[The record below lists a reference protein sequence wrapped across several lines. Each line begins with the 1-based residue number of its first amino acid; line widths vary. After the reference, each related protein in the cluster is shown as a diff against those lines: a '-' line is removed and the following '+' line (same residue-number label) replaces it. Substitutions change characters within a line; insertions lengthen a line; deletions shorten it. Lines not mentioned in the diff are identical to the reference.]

1 MKIINIL
8 PPVIYNRLAAGEVV
22 ENPASIVKELLE
34 NSLDANAKQITV
46 QINNGGIDEI
56 VVIDDGDGV
65 AESELPK
72 VFMPHATSK
81 IASAEDIDHIASLG
95 FRGEALASISAV
107 AKVTFTSKP
116 EGQDYA
122 VSINQDNEQ
131 EYTGGNRGTTVR
143 VSNLFYN
150 TPARKKFLRSANVEK
165 NHVTQIVHE
174 VVLAHPDLRLRYYV
188 DNRLILDYRGQGVAN
203 VMHNIFGIA
212 LEQLVAVKNQTD
224 GIAVDGYV
232 SNISMSR
239 INKDRQVVIV
249 NGRVVTGGIIAAVVN
264 EAMSHYLP
272 MREYPIFVLHFT
284 IATDRVDVNVHPQKR
299 EVRFDDRDAITH
311 FVRQSIV
318 NVMEAYFLKQ
328 VSALI
333 KKTEDN
339 SNQPVPATVQPVSDM
354 NQLSA
359 TSNQPSSQVNQMPY
373 TTQTGLQPNH
383 TPINLGH
390 SFNPAQTEAATV
402 IIKSLDALA
411 DKPNEVE
418 SAPNILNHLEF
429 NQPLTGTQTNA
440 LSTNSFTILGQVFET
455 YLLIRTVDSLVIIDQ
470 HAMAERINYDKF
482 SREIDEHNVQ
492 SQMLLT
498 PLIITLTPKEMARFL
513 ELKPLL
519 ADFGFDCDEFG
530 ENTIRVTAVPA
541 IMINASL
548 KDFIVV
554 LLNEKPA
561 VNENLSKLIQHR
573 VATTACKASI
583 RAGEILSHEQIELL
597 LKNYFA
603 TKNVPLCPHGRPIM
617 LIYSQSKLESLF
629 ARK

>member
-34 NSLDANAKQITV
+34 NSLDAHAKQITV
-46 QINNGGIDEI
+46 QIVNGGIDEI
-56 VVIDDGDGV
+56 VVTDDGEGV

-81 IASAEDIDHIASLG
+81 IANAEDIDHITSLG
-95 FRGEALASISAV
+95 FRGEALASIASV
-107 AKVTFTSKP
+107 AKVSFTSKP
-116 EGQDYA
+116 ENQDYA

-150 TPARKKFLRSANVEK
+150 TPARKKFLRNPNIEK
-165 NHVTQIVHE
+165 SHVTQIVHE
-174 VVLAHPDLRLRYYV
+174 VVFAHPDLQLRYYV
-188 DNRLILDYRGQGVAN
+188 DNRLVLDYRAQGVATI
-203 VMHNIFGIA
+203 MHNVFGVA
-212 LEQLVAVKNQTD
+212 PEQLVAVKNQAD
-224 GIAVDGYV
+224 GIAVEGYV
-232 SNISMSR
+232 SNVSMSR

-249 NGRVVTGGIIAAVVN
+249 NGRVVAGGIIAAVVN

-284 IATDRVDVNVHPQKR
+284 VAADRIDVNVHPQKR
-299 EVRFDDRDAITH
+299 EVRFDDRDGIMR

-318 NVMEAYFLKQ
+318 DVMEAYYLQQ
-328 VSALI
+328 VSSLI
-333 KKTEDN
+333 KNNVSTSDHTISAMPASPIAEK
-339 SNQPVPATVQPVSDM
+339 NQPTLSLEQSTSSVSHMPYDSSQPPVSM
-354 NQLSA
+354 
-359 TSNQPSSQVNQMPY
+359 V
-373 TTQTGLQPNH
+373 
-383 TPINLGH
+383 GH
-390 SFNPAQTEAATV
+390 SFNPAQTEATTV
-402 IIKSLDALA
+402 MIKSLDLLA
-411 DKPNEVE
+411 SNNDMAE

-429 NQPLTGTQTNA
+429 NQPLSGTQTNA
-440 LSTNSFTILGQVFET
+440 LSSDTFTILGQVFET
-455 YLLIRTVDSLVIIDQ
+455 YLLVRTVDALVIIDQ

-482 SREIDEHNVQ
+482 SQEIDNHAVQ
-492 SQMLLT
+492 SQMLLS
-498 PLIITLTPKEMARFL
+498 PLIITVTPKEMARFL

-530 ENTIRVTAVPA
+530 ENTIRVLAVPA
-541 IMINASL
+541 IMVNVPL

-583 RAGEILSHEQIELL
+583 RAGEVLSKEQIELL
-597 LKNYFA
+597 LKNYFT

-617 LIYSQSKLESLF
+617 LVFSQNKLETMF

>member
-34 NSLDANAKQITV
+34 NSLDAHAKQITV
-46 QINNGGIDEI
+46 QIVNGGIDEI
-56 VVIDDGDGV
+56 VVTDDGEGV

-81 IASAEDIDHIASLG
+81 IANAEDIDHITSLG
-95 FRGEALASISAV
+95 FRGEALASIASV
-107 AKVTFTSKP
+107 AKVSFTSKP
-116 EGQDYA
+116 ENQDYA

-150 TPARKKFLRSANVEK
+150 TPARKKFLRNPNIEK
-165 NHVTQIVHE
+165 SHVTQIVHE
-174 VVLAHPDLRLRYYV
+174 VVFAHPDLQLRYYV
-188 DNRLILDYRGQGVAN
+188 DNRLVLDYRAQGVATI
-203 VMHNIFGIA
+203 MHNVFGVA
-212 LEQLVAVKNQTD
+212 PEQLVAVKNQAD
-224 GIAVDGYV
+224 GIAVEGYV
-232 SNISMSR
+232 SNVSMSR

-249 NGRVVTGGIIAAVVN
+249 NGRVVAGGIIAAVVN

-284 IATDRVDVNVHPQKR
+284 VAADRIDVNVHPQKR
-299 EVRFDDRDAITH
+299 EVRFDDRDGITR

-318 NVMEAYFLKQ
+318 DVMEAYYLQQ
-328 VSALI
+328 VSSLI
-333 KKTEDN
+333 KNNVSTSDHTISAMPASPIAEK
-339 SNQPVPATVQPVSDM
+339 NQPTLSLEQSTSSVSHMPYDSSQSPVS
-354 NQLSA
+354 
-359 TSNQPSSQVNQMPY
+359 TV
-373 TTQTGLQPNH
+373 
-383 TPINLGH
+383 GH
-390 SFNPAQTEAATV
+390 SFNPAQTEATTV
-402 IIKSLDALA
+402 MIKSLDLLA
-411 DKPNEVE
+411 SNNDMAE

-429 NQPLTGTQTNA
+429 NQPLSGTQTNA
-440 LSTNSFTILGQVFET
+440 LSSDTFTILGQVFET
-455 YLLIRTVDSLVIIDQ
+455 YLLVRTVDALVIIDQ

-482 SREIDEHNVQ
+482 SQEIDNHAVQ
-492 SQMLLT
+492 SQMLLS
-498 PLIITLTPKEMARFL
+498 PLIITVTPKEMARFL

-530 ENTIRVTAVPA
+530 ENTIRVLAVPA
-541 IMINASL
+541 IMVNVPL

-583 RAGEILSHEQIELL
+583 RAGEVLSKEQIELL
-597 LKNYFA
+597 LKNYFT

-617 LIYSQSKLESLF
+617 LVFSQNKLETMF

>member
-34 NSLDANAKQITV
+34 NSLDAQAKQITV
-46 QINNGGIDEI
+46 QIVNGGIDEI
-56 VVIDDGDGV
+56 VVTDDGEGV

-81 IASAEDIDHIASLG
+81 IASAEDIDNITSLG
-95 FRGEALASISAV
+95 FRGEALASIASV
-107 AKVTFTSKP
+107 AKVSFTSKP
-116 EGQDYA
+116 ENQDYA

-150 TPARKKFLRSANVEK
+150 TPARKKFLRNPNIEK
-165 NHVTQIVHE
+165 SHVTQIVHE
-174 VVLAHPDLRLRYYV
+174 VVFAHPDLQLRYYV
-188 DNRLILDYRGQGVAN
+188 DNRLVLDYRAQGVATI
-203 VMHNIFGIA
+203 MHNVFGVA
-212 LEQLVAVKNQTD
+212 SEQLVAVKNQAD
-224 GIAVDGYV
+224 GIAVEGYV
-232 SNISMSR
+232 SNVSMSR
-239 INKDRQVVIV
+239 VNKDRQVVIV
-249 NGRVVTGGIIAAVVN
+249 NGRVVAGGIIAAVVN

-284 IATDRVDVNVHPQKR
+284 VAADRIDVNVHPQKR
-299 EVRFDDRDAITH
+299 EVRFDDRDGITR

-318 NVMEAYFLKQ
+318 DVMEAYYLQQ
-328 VSALI
+328 VSSLI
-333 KKTEDN
+333 KNNVSTSDHTISAMPASPIAEK
-339 SNQPVPATVQPVSDM
+339 NQPTLSLEQSTSSVSHMPYDSSQPPVS
-354 NQLSA
+354 
-359 TSNQPSSQVNQMPY
+359 TV
-373 TTQTGLQPNH
+373 
-383 TPINLGH
+383 GH
-390 SFNPAQTEAATV
+390 SFNPAQTEATTV
-402 IIKSLDALA
+402 MIKSLDMLA
-411 DKPNEVE
+411 DKNDMVE

-429 NQPLTGTQTNA
+429 NQPLSGTQTNA
-440 LSTNSFTILGQVFET
+440 LSSDTFTILGQVFET
-455 YLLIRTVDSLVIIDQ
+455 YLLVRTVDALVIIDQ

-482 SREIDEHNVQ
+482 SQEIDNHAVQ
-492 SQMLLT
+492 SQMLLS
-498 PLIITLTPKEMARFL
+498 PLIITVTPKEMARFL

-530 ENTIRVTAVPA
+530 ENTIRVLAVPA
-541 IMINASL
+541 IMVNVPL

-583 RAGEILSHEQIELL
+583 RAGEVLSKEQIELL
-597 LKNYFA
+597 LKNYFT

-617 LIYSQSKLESLF
+617 LVFSQNKLETMF